1 YHYRYA
7 SGREG
12 DAPRIGFSPRKANL
26 VLYLTPSAEGWQDL
40 LDRLGKAKTSVACL
54 YINKLADVDLAVL
67 RRMIVLSVEDMRRRY
82 PEGEAS
88 VYKCRRLPVHRLD
101 QGPRLVPQGVLVG
114 VAAGRGVDDV
124 DHLLFEPIPDDR
136 QIGAAL
142 GVARDDQVAG

>member
-1 YHYRYA
+1 MTTEAKMRPTGASVAAFIAAVDSPSRRADAETVCAMMAEISGEPPAMWGPSIIGFGAYHYRYA

-12 DAPRIGFSPRKANL
+12 DALRIGFSPRKANL

-82 PEGEAS
+82 PEGEA
-88 VYKCRRLPVHRLD
+88 
-101 QGPRLVPQGVLVG
+101 
-114 VAAGRGVDDV
+114 A
-124 DHLLFEPIPDDR
+124 
-136 QIGAAL
+136 
-142 GVARDDQVAG
+142 